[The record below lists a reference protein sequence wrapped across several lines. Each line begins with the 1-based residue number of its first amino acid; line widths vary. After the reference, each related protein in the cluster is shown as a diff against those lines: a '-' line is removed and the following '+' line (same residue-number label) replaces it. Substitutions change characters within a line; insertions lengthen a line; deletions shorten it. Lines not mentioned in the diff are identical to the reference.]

1 MSLPITTILTSLLAL
16 LFVRLS
22 LQVVRLRQKN
32 QVSLG
37 DGDHEDLRRAIRG
50 QGNCAEY
57 APIGVLLVL
66 VAELQSA
73 HGMVST
79 VIAVLAAAFLLGRVL
94 HGYAFA
100 FTTGNMKLRVRG
112 MQLTILTIIALAAFN
127 LLMPAIAFVAP
138 GMGYGSN
145 FTHS

>member
-1 MSLPITTILTSLLAL
+1 MSLPITTILISLLAL

-22 LQVVRLRQKN
+22 LQVIRLRRKN

-37 DGDHEDLRRAIRG
+37 DGGHEDLRRAIRG

-57 APIGVLLVL
+57 GPIGVLLVL

-73 HGMVST
+73 HAAATIVVGL
-79 VIAVLAAAFLLGRVL
+79 LAAAFLLGRVL

-100 FTTGNMKLRVRG
+100 FTSGSMRLRVRG
-112 MQLTILTIIALAAFN
+112 MQLTILTILALAAFN
-127 LLMPAIAFVAP
+127 LLMPAVAFVRVS
-138 GMGYGSN
+138 G
-145 FTHS
+145 

>member
-1 MSLPITTILTSLLAL
+1 MSLPITTILISLLAF

-22 LQVVRLRQKN
+22 LQVVTLRRQN
-32 QVSLG
+32 RVSLG
-37 DGDHEDLRRAIRG
+37 DGGKEDLQRAIRG

-73 HGMVST
+73 NT
-79 VIAVLAAAFLLGRVL
+79 IATIVLGVLAAAFLLGRLL

-100 FTTGNMKLRVRG
+100 FTSGNMTCRVRG
-112 MQLTILTIIALAAFN
+112 MQLTILSILALAALN
-127 LLMPAIAFVAP
+127 LLMPAIALLVPTAL
-138 GMGYGSN
+138 
-145 FTHS
+145 

>member
-1 MSLPITTILTSLLAL
+1 MSLPITTVLTSLLAL

-22 LQVVRLRQKN
+22 LQVVRLRRKN

-37 DGDHEDLRRAIRG
+37 DGGHEDLQRAIRG

-57 APIGVLLVL
+57 GPIGVLLVL

-73 HGMVST
+73 HAITTIV
-79 VIAVLAAAFLLGRVL
+79 VAALAAAFLLGRVL

-100 FTTGNMKLRVRG
+100 FTSGNMKLRVRG
-112 MQLTILTIIALAAFN
+112 MQLTILTILALAVFN
-127 LLMPAIAFVAP
+127 LLMPAIAFIDP
-138 GMGYGSN
+138 GGM
-145 FTHS
+145 

>member
-1 MSLPITTILTSLLAL
+1 MSLPITTVLTSLLAL

-22 LQVVRLRQKN
+22 FQVIKLRRKN

-37 DGDHEDLRRAIRG
+37 DGGHDDLQRAIRG

-66 VAELQSA
+66 VAELQS
-73 HGMVST
+73 GGT
-79 VIAVLAAAFLLGRVL
+79 VPTIVVGVLAALFLLGRIM

-100 FTTGNMKLRVRG
+100 FTAKNMALRVRG
-112 MQLTILTIIALAAFN
+112 MQLTVLPIIVLAAWN
-127 LLMPAIAFVAP
+127 LLMPAVAFINPTAP
-138 GMGYGSN
+138 
-145 FTHS
+145 

>member
-1 MSLPITTILTSLLAL
+1 MSLPITTILISLLAL

-22 LQVVRLRQKN
+22 LQVIRLRRKN

-37 DGDHEDLRRAIRG
+37 DGGHEDLRRAIRG

-57 APIGVLLVL
+57 GPIGVLLVL

-73 HGMVST
+73 HVAATIVVGW
-79 VIAVLAAAFLLGRVL
+79 LAAAFLLGRVL

-100 FTTGNMKLRVRG
+100 FTAGSMVLRVRG
-112 MQLTILTIIALAAFN
+112 MQLTILTILSLAAFN
-127 LLMPAIAFVAP
+127 LLMPAIAFV
-138 GMGYGSN
+138 GISG
-145 FTHS
+145 